1 MTELTSDKIHSS
13 LFSMHLVMQIVSDMY
28 CGVST
33 PLGCAVVLARAMLGY
48 LCKLLDEGGT
58 KKWKITKILDSPIAA

>member
-1 MTELTSDKIHSS
+1 MTKYIRPYSECIWSCK
-13 LFSMHLVMQIVSDMY
+13 LFQICIVY

>member
-1 MTELTSDKIHSS
+1 MTKYIHPYSEC
-13 LFSMHLVMQIVSDMY
+13 IVSDMY

-33 PLGCAVVLARAMLGY
+33 PLGCAVVLWRAMLGY